1 MSAVLEEFAGHAW
14 YLVAVGIAGTVIFYS
29 RFYVQWIASELKGR
43 SVVPPIFWYQSVV
56 GSFLLLIWA
65 WIVQSPIGALSQSVN
80 LVPYS
85 RNLIHIW
92 REQGTLS
99 RRRRKVTHG
108 LVAAVVLV
116 ALCVVVVVWWREYEQ
131 VQAGPAE
138 DVRRTAFWL
147 AVGLAGQA
155 LFAGRVL
162 VQWIATE
169 RARKSVV
176 PLAFWYMSIAAS
188 LLQIASFWQR
198 GGGELLYAAGLFAS
212 LFVYA
217 RNLWLIH
224 RGRDEAVVKG

>member
-1 MSAVLEEFAGHAW
+1 MFEDFQGHAW
-14 YLVAVGIAGTVIFYS
+14 YWVALGVAGTLIFYS

-43 SVVPPIFWYQSVV
+43 SVVPPAFWYQSAI

-65 WIVQSPIGALSQSVN
+65 WIIQSPIGALSQSVN

-92 REQGTLS
+92 REQGHIS
-99 RRRRKVTHG
+99 RRREW
-108 LVAAVVLV
+108 LMQSFVAAVVM
-116 ALCVVVVVWWREYEQ
+116 AAVVVVILVWWREYD
-131 VQAGPAE
+131 QAQQGPAE
-138 DVRRTAFWL
+138 EARRTAFWL
-147 AVGLAGQA
+147 AVGLTGQA

-169 RARKSVV
+169 RARKSVM

-188 LLQIASFWQR
+188 LLQITSFWQR
-198 GGGELLYAAGLFAS
+198 GGGELLYAAGLVAS
-212 LFVYA
+212 LFVYV

-224 RGRDEAVVKG
+224 HGRTDAVVKG